1 MATDLTNGEE
11 YRFGKVGTSPV
22 LLGGSDDAHS
32 AKIIRNQTQIL
43 KNDANVTAL
52 YIRSDA
58 ATGNILHLDNNS
70 EHADANLND
79 CHILFQTGNRRWIAG
94 IDGSDDHSFKIAFS
108 TGFNTGHSTNDF
120 KITNTGYASF
130 YKTLTISGSGTDLDL
145 DGGQILNGDFSN
157 LTPTLAGIS
166 LGTAGQI
173 NQFNTSTT
181 SNSTPVIKASTGE
194 KIAWLAQ
201 GYDTD
206 AEASQKGYIGYDGEN
221 EDVLI
226 TTFDG
231 SAWRSTRFSDD
242 GVFGGSNHGITSDER
257 LKTNITNITGSIN
270 KIKQLQGVTFDWKS
284 TTSGSIGF
292 IAQEV
297 EKIFPEL
304 IMTSKKPAGPVQ
316 EADVHGEMHPTGVD
330 GSADDTSITNPD
342 DSSDSNWGLGNIKS
356 IQYSPIIALLTEGIK
371 EQQTII
377 DDLKSRIVALENA

>member
-32 AKIIRNQTQIL
+32 TKIIRNQVQIL
-43 KNDANVTAL
+43 KNDTNSTSL

-58 ATGNILHLDNNS
+58 TTGNILHLDNNS
-70 EHADANLND
+70 EHVDANLND
-79 CHILFQTGNRRWIAG
+79 CHITFQTGNRKWIAG
-94 IDGSDDHSFKIAFS
+94 IDGSDDYSFKIAHSS
-108 TGFNTGHSTNDF
+108 TGFSTSVTSNDF
-120 KITNTGYASF
+120 KITNDGYASF

-145 DGGQILNGDFSN
+145 EGGQILNGDYSN
-157 LTPTLAGIS
+157 GIS

-173 NQFNTSTT
+173 NQYNTSTT
-181 SNSTPVIKASTGE
+181 NNSTPVVKASSGE

-201 GYDTD
+201 GYDSG
-206 AEASQKGYIGYDGEN
+206 AEASQKGYIGYDAEN

-231 SAWRSTRFSDD
+231 STWRSTRFSDD
-242 GVFGGSNHGITSDER
+242 GTNSSNHGITSDER

-304 IMTSKKPAGPVQ
+304 IMTSKKPAGPIQ
-316 EADVHGEMHPTGVD
+316 EADAHGEMHPTGVD

>member
-22 LLGGSDDAHS
+22 LLGGSDDAHA
-32 AKIIRNQTQIL
+32 AKIIRNQVQIL
-43 KNDANVTAL
+43 KNDTNVTSL
-52 YIRSDA
+52 YIRSA
-58 ATGNILHLDNNS
+58 APMGNILHLDNDS
-70 EHADANLND
+70 ANVAPLND
-79 CHILFQTGNRRWIAG
+79 CNILFQTGTRRWIAG
-94 IDGSDDHSFKIAFS
+94 IDGSDEYSFKITHA
-108 TGFNTGHSTNDF
+108 TGFTTGHSTNDF
-120 KITNTGYASF
+120 KITKDGYASF

-145 DGGQILNGDFSN
+145 EGGQILNGDYSN
-157 LTPTLAGIS
+157 GIS

-173 NQFNTSTT
+173 NQYNTSTT
-181 SNSTPVIKASTGE
+181 NNSTPVVKASSGE

-201 GYDTD
+201 GYDSG
-206 AEASQKGYIGYDGEN
+206 AEASQKGYIGYDAEN

-231 SAWRSTRFSDD
+231 STWRSTRFSDD
-242 GVFGGSNHGITSDER
+242 GTNSSNHGITSDER

-304 IMTSKKPAGPVQ
+304 IMTSKKPAGPIQ
-316 EADVHGEMHPTGVD
+316 EADAHGEMHPTGVD